1 MSSNNIIYLEDLVVN
16 IFKRVLTI
24 DNCNIIALLICIL
37 LKNRVNCIAIIEQ
50 TITISAYFVAEV
62 SIKIK
67 NSYLSNNRDFFF

>member
-37 LKNRVNCIAIIEQ
+37 LKNRVNCIAIIE
-50 TITISAYFVAEV
+50 
-62 SIKIK
+62 
-67 NSYLSNNRDFFF
+67 